1 MKKSER
7 PKERWRAARR
17 DRGCDDASR
26 AFTLIELLVVIA
38 ILALLAAML
47 LPSLSKARKQ
57 AAAVQCA
64 SNLRQI
70 GTAVQTYAHVYSDRY
85 PIAQYVDEREEAFVC
100 WDTRT
105 PWGSPKQASA
115 GLIWEYAD
123 GGAVQQCP
131 SYEGPSMTTGDPY
144 TGYNYNTTYLG
155 RGQGEQEYLG
165 MGEEPAMT
173 AQVRSPSSAA
183 LAGDG
188 GYRAGAN
195 KFMRAPLDASVA
207 ESTVHA
213 GAQAFRHR
221 GATNIA
227 YADGHGDMIRT
238 PSRKP
243 GARPENEALLNWPA
257 HGFLSADDR
266 AYSRF

>member
-1 MKKSER
+1 
-7 PKERWRAARR
+7 
-17 DRGCDDASR
+17 
-26 AFTLIELLVVIA
+26 
-38 ILALLAAML
+38 
-47 LPSLSKARKQ
+47 
-57 AAAVQCA
+57 
-64 SNLRQI
+64 
-70 GTAVQTYAHVYSDRY
+70 
-85 PIAQYVDEREEAFVC
+85 
-100 WDTRT
+100 
-105 PWGSPKQASA
+105 
-115 GLIWEYAD
+115 
-123 GGAVQQCP
+123 
-131 SYEGPSMTTGDPY
+131 
-144 TGYNYNTTYLG
+144 
-155 RGQGEQEYLG
+155 
-165 MGEEPAMT
+165 MT